1 MELRYGDKDIE
12 TANACGNSEA
22 ERDVNRRG
30 EGNCCQRRCMEAD
43 VWKEKV
49 GIIKIEAKGKR
60 PQGKSAT
67 LYGEEKGATSETRRV
82 KRRDNNGG
90 RSKDEIQMATTIRY
104 R

>member
-1 MELRYGDKDIE
+1 
-12 TANACGNSEA
+12 
-22 ERDVNRRG
+22 
-30 EGNCCQRRCMEAD
+30 MEAD

-82 KRRDNNGG
+82 KCRDNNWR
-90 RSKDEIQMATTIRY
+90 RSKDEVQMAATIQY